1 MQKRVANKRNA
12 AHSSLLA
19 FWPLVVHLLAYHV
32 ERGCRTR
39 VRRRAFDGIFL
50 IVSLKR
56 VADAVPNRPLK
67 GSKKMGNKGGVRT
80 VEGLSDRLPGTVLA
94 RAN

>member
-1 MQKRVANKRNA
+1 M
-12 AHSSLLA
+12 LLA

-39 VRRRAFDGIFL
+39 VRRRAFGGIFL

-67 GSKKMGNKGGVRT
+67 GSKKNGEQRWG
-80 VEGLSDRLPGTVLA
+80 SDSGRAVGSIA
-94 RAN
+94 RNRPSARELEFPDAF